1 MSENTIENFEAAL
14 LCVTGEAMR
23 AAVETCGGGCNAG
36 DLLIVAAVRAYCV
49 EHGDT
54 PRDVAFQEAWK
65 NYAAEVMA
73 DQEFGGMNYGAAP
86 ANP

>member
-1 MSENTIENFEAAL
+1 MSEKTIENFETAL
-14 LCVTGEAMR
+14 LCVIGEAMR
-23 AAVETCGGGCNAG
+23 AAVETCNGGCNAG

-73 DQEFGGMNYGAAP
+73 DQEFGGMSYRAGP
-86 ANP
+86 TTP